1 MVDVSCM
8 GARLDTSAALG
19 PNTPIKFTVVLPD
32 GETELVVNG
41 RVIWMRW
48 AVRESCK
55 PAKDAWMVDVS
66 AWGRPGRQGGAGA
79 QHPRQI
85 TVVLPAARPNS
96 LAGSSGCAR
105 FFPAGAAFTRAS
117 SSTASTGTWIGW
129 PKRPPLTKT
138 GIRII
143 FSSRGRFHQGI
154 QFYGINWDLDRL
166 AKMASV
172 E

>member
-1 MVDVSCM
+1 MRVIPLTVQPPRRRVPRRAQRYPVRWAVSEINCKPAKDAWMVDVSCM

-19 PNTPIKFTVVLPD
+19 PNTPVKFTVVLPD

-41 RVIWMRW
+41 RVIWMRP
-48 AVRESCK
+48 V
-55 PAKDAWMVDVS
+55 
-66 AWGRPGRQGGAGA
+66 
-79 QHPRQI
+79 
-85 TVVLPAARPNS
+85 
-96 LAGSSGCAR
+96 
-105 FFPAGAAFTRAS
+105 
-117 SSTASTGTWIGW
+117 
-129 PKRPPLTKT
+129 
-138 GIRII
+138 